1 MQWIGI
7 LNSIITQ
14 GVKTSQKVIES
25 YFDFFKTYFLS
36 YLSF

>member
-25 YFDFFKTYFLS
+25 YFDFLKPIFYPI
-36 YLSF
+36 